1 MRDPL
6 GFGRRRRAT
15 LVVAGLLAGIVSV
28 AGARPVSASAGG
40 ISTSLLVGSTCAQ
53 RLQGG
58 EVDLSIFAGRGGQPS
73 CDNLSLGAATLT
85 FDLVDPWLRQVPVG
99 VEVVQSDAGSRSVA
113 SVPARVYPGGVISVN
128 VRLDKP
134 GRYTAA
140 VLSGGS
146 RASFP
151 IGVGGLA
158 GMESAQRLLG
168 TPIGWIAEAL
178 VAVLAGVIGWLGI
191 RRFRSW
197 QATGRGRRQGTAIL
211 DDRTGAI
218 AQPYQ
223 LPTKI
228 MKN

>member
-1 MRDPL
+1 
-6 GFGRRRRAT
+6 
-15 LVVAGLLAGIVSV
+15 
-28 AGARPVSASAGG
+28 
-40 ISTSLLVGSTCAQ
+40 
-53 RLQGG
+53 
-58 EVDLSIFAGRGGQPS
+58 
-73 CDNLSLGAATLT
+73 
-85 FDLVDPWLRQVPVG
+85 VG
-99 VEVVQSDAGSRSVA
+99 VEVVQSDAGSRSLA

-158 GMESAQRLLG
+158 GMGSAQRLLG

-218 AQPYQ
+218 AQRYQ

>member
-1 MRDPL
+1 MR
-6 GFGRRRRAT
+6 FGRRRRAA
-15 LVVAGLLAGIVSV
+15 LVVAGLLAGVVSV
-28 AGARPVSASAGG
+28 AGARPASAHGGG
-40 ISTSLLVGSTCAQ
+40 ITDSLLAGSMCAQ
-53 RLQGG
+53 KLDGA
-58 EVDLSIFAGRGGQPS
+58 EVDLNIFSGAGGQPT
-73 CDNLSLGAATLT
+73 CDDLSLGAATLT

-99 VEVVQSDAGSRSVA
+99 VEVVQSDAGARSLA

-158 GMESAQRLLG
+158 GMGSAQRLLG
-168 TPIGWIAEAL
+168 TPIGWIAEAF
-178 VAVLAGVIGWLGI
+178 VAMLAGVIGWLGV
-191 RRFRSW
+191 RRLRSS
-197 QATGRGRRQGTAIL
+197 RGTARARRQGTAIL